1 MRTELRKIT
10 LLAVTAASLLTA
22 QNVQAQQQE
31 ISGNGLSPRIGIKAG
46 LNLSNFYSDEV
57 NDNNLK
63 AGLNAGV
70 YAKLPVARGF
80 SIQPELLYSNKG
92 SKRSYDNAIL
102 GEGEYRTNLHYIE
115 MPVLGVIN
123 LAKNFNIHAGPYVSY
138 LAGAN
143 ITDLESDGS
152 VEELAELNPE
162 NLNRFDYG
170 VAAGFGIDL
179 GPTTIGA
186 RYTVGM
192 REVGKSGSLAG
203 EAFRDTKNSNIS
215 VFIGIGF

>member
-1 MRTELRKIT
+1 MRKEWRK
-10 LLAVTAASLLTA
+10 LAVLCATAGAILGT
-22 QNVQAQQQE
+22 QQTQAQQQE
-31 ISGNGLSPRIGIKAG
+31 VGGSGLSPRFGVKAG

-63 AGLNAGV
+63 AGLHAGV
-70 YAKLPVARGF
+70 YAKLPVFQGF

-92 SKRSYDNAIL
+92 SKRSYDNAIF
-102 GEGEYRTNLHYIE
+102 GQGEYRTNLHYIE
-115 MPVLGVIN
+115 MPVLGVVN

-143 ITDLESDGS
+143 ITDLDADGS

-186 RYTVGM
+186 RYTVGL

-215 VFIGIGF
+215 IFIGVGF

>member
-1 MRTELRKIT
+1 MRKEWRN
-10 LLAVTAASLLTA
+10 LAVLFVTAGAIFSTSQL
-22 QNVQAQQQE
+22 QAQQQE
-31 ISGNGLSPRIGIKAG
+31 MSGNGLSPRFGVKAG

-70 YAKLPVARGF
+70 YAKLPVFKGF

-92 SKRSYDNAIL
+92 SKRTYDNAVF

-152 VEELAELNPE
+152 VDEIADLNPE

-170 VAAGFGIDL
+170 LAAGFGIDL

-186 RYTVGM
+186 RYTLGM
-192 REVGKSGSLAG
+192 REVGKSGSIAG

-215 VFIGIGF
+215 LFIGVGF

>member
-1 MRTELRKIT
+1 MRTARKKIT
-10 LLAVTAASLLTA
+10 VLLITAASLFTA
-22 QNVQAQQQE
+22 ESALAQQQE
-31 ISGNGLSPRIGIKAG
+31 VGGNGLSPRFGVKAG
-46 LNLSNFYSDEV
+46 LNLSNFYSDDLH
-57 NDNNLK
+57 DNNMK

-70 YAKLPVARGF
+70 YAKLPVVNGF

-92 SKRSYDNAIL
+92 NKRSYDNVLL

-115 MPVLGVIN
+115 LPVLGVVNI
-123 LAKNFNIHAGPYVSY
+123 AKNFNLHAGPYISY

-152 VEELAELNPE
+152 VEEIAELNPE
-162 NLNRFDYG
+162 NLNRIDYG
-170 VAAGFGIDL
+170 VAAGFGVDL
-179 GPTTIGA
+179 GPATIGA
-186 RYTVGM
+186 RYTLGL

-215 VFIGIGF
+215 LFIGIGF

>member
-1 MRTELRKIT
+1 MRKEWRK
-10 LLAVTAASLLTA
+10 LAVLFVTASAVISTNQL
-22 QNVQAQQQE
+22 QAQQQE
-31 ISGNGLSPRIGIKAG
+31 MGGTGLSPRFGVKAG

-92 SKRSYDNAIL
+92 SKRSYDNAL
-102 GEGEYRTNLHYIE
+102 FGEGEYRTNLHYIE

-152 VEELAELNPE
+152 VEEIAELNPE

-186 RYTVGM
+186 RYTLGM
-192 REVGKSGSLAG
+192 REVGKSGSIAG
-203 EAFRDTKNSNIS
+203 EAFRDTKNNNIS
-215 VFIGIGF
+215 LFIGVGF

>member
-1 MRTELRKIT
+1 MRKEWRK
-10 LLAVTAASLLTA
+10 LAVLFVTAGAVISTNQLL
-22 QNVQAQQQE
+22 AQQQE
-31 ISGNGLSPRIGIKAG
+31 MGGTGLSPRFGVKAG

-92 SKRSYDNAIL
+92 SKRSYDNAL
-102 GEGEYRTNLHYIE
+102 FGEGEYRTNLHYIE
-115 MPVLGVIN
+115 VPVLGVIN
-123 LAKNFNIHAGPYVSY
+123 LAQNFNIHAGPYVSY
-138 LAGAN
+138 LAGVN

-152 VEELAELNPE
+152 VEEIAELNPE

-186 RYTVGM
+186 RYTLGM
-192 REVGKSGSLAG
+192 REVGKSGSIAG

-215 VFIGIGF
+215 LFIGVGF

>member
-1 MRTELRKIT
+1 MRKEWRK
-10 LLAVTAASLLTA
+10 LAVLFVTAGAIISTNQL
-22 QNVQAQQQE
+22 QAQQQE
-31 ISGNGLSPRIGIKAG
+31 MGGTGLSPRFGVKAG

-115 MPVLGVIN
+115 VPVLGVIN

-143 ITDLESDGS
+143 ITDLESDGT
-152 VEELAELNPE
+152 VEEIAELNPE

-186 RYTVGM
+186 RYTLGM
-192 REVGKSGSLAG
+192 REVGKSGSIAG
-203 EAFRDTKNSNIS
+203 EAFRDTKNTNIS
-215 VFIGIGF
+215 LFIGVGF